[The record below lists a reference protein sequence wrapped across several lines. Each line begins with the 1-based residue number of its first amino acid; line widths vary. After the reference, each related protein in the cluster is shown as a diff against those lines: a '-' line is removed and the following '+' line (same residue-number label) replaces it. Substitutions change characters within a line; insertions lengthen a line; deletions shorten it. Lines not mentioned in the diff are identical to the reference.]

1 MGFREEI
8 SASVKAS
15 PRFEGKGRYLALEF
29 SKPLGLEKNHVRLKA
44 PATTSARVDLVLS
57 LANPVGAVTDRPRVL
72 ITDDQALFR
81 AGLARLMAADAQLR
95 MVNPTDDG
103 LNTVERTLQ
112 LMPDIVLMD
121 VQVPGLAGAENNGSS
136 SPMSRFK
143 VVVLAADFDLDTM
156 RAMQNNGAARDLGND
171 VISGGVVSRILALY
185 PANDESAPQRRPEIS
200 KRELSVLSSVAAGQS
215 NKQIRKVL
223 GISQKTVRNHLSR
236 IFHKLRAGNR
246 TEAVMKAMRL
256 GLLTV

>member
-1 MGFREEI
+1 MGFREGI

-15 PRFEGKGRYLALEF
+15 PRFEGKGRDLALEF
-29 SKPLGLEKNHVRLKA
+29 SKPIGLEKNHARLKGPA
-44 PATTSARVDLVLS
+44 PTSARVDLALS

-95 MVNPTDDG
+95 VVNPTDDG

-215 NKQIRKVL
+215 NKQIGKVL

>member
-1 MGFREEI
+1 LGFREGI
-8 SASVKAS
+8 SASVKPS
-15 PRFEGKGRYLALEF
+15 PRLEGKGRDLMLEF
-29 SKPLGLEKNHVRLKA
+29 SKPIGLGQNHARPQGLA
-44 PATTSARVDLVLS
+44 PTSS
-57 LANPVGAVTDRPRVL
+57 LANPAVGSVADRPRILV
-72 ITDDQALFR
+72 TDDQALFR

-95 MVNPTDDG
+95 VVNPTDDG

-112 LMPDIVLMD
+112 LTPDIVLMD
-121 VQVPGLAGAENNGSS
+121 VQVPGLAAEKNGSS
-136 SPMSRFK
+136 SSASTFK

-156 RAMQNNGAARDLGND
+156 RAMQNNGAAGPD
-171 VISGGVVSRILALY
+171 VIPDGVVSRILALY
-185 PANDESAPQRRPEIS
+185 AAKNEGVPERRPEIS
-200 KRELSVLSSVAAGQS
+200 RRELSVLSSVAAGQS
-215 NKQIRKVL
+215 NKQIGRLL

>member
-1 MGFREEI
+1 MGFREGI
-8 SASVKAS
+8 SASVKPS
-15 PRFEGKGRYLALEF
+15 PRLEGKGRDLMLEF
-29 SKPLGLEKNHVRLKA
+29 SKPIGLGQNHARPQGLA
-44 PATTSARVDLVLS
+44 PTSS
-57 LANPVGAVTDRPRVL
+57 LANPAVGSVADRPRILV
-72 ITDDQALFR
+72 TDDQALFR

-95 MVNPTDDG
+95 VVNPTDDG

-112 LMPDIVLMD
+112 LTPDIVLMD
-121 VQVPGLAGAENNGSS
+121 VQVPGLAAEKNGSS
-136 SPMSRFK
+136 SSASTFK

-156 RAMQNNGAARDLGND
+156 RAMQNNGAAGPD
-171 VISGGVVSRILALY
+171 VIPDGVVSRILALY
-185 PANDESAPQRRPEIS
+185 AAKNEGVPERRPEIS
-200 KRELSVLSSVAAGQS
+200 RRELSVLSSVAAGQS
-215 NKQIRKVL
+215 NKQIGRLL

>member
-1 MGFREEI
+1 MGFREGI
-8 SASVKAS
+8 SASVKPS
-15 PRFEGKGRYLALEF
+15 PRLEGKGRDLMLEF
-29 SKPLGLEKNHVRLKA
+29 SKPIGLGQNHARPPGLA
-44 PATTSARVDLVLS
+44 PTSS
-57 LANPVGAVTDRPRVL
+57 LANPAVGSVADRPRILV
-72 ITDDQALFR
+72 TDDQALFR

-95 MVNPTDDG
+95 VVNPTDDG

-112 LMPDIVLMD
+112 LTPDIVLMD
-121 VQVPGLAGAENNGSS
+121 VQVPGLAAEKNGSS
-136 SPMSRFK
+136 SSASTFK

-156 RAMQNNGAARDLGND
+156 RAMQNNGAAGPD
-171 VISGGVVSRILALY
+171 VIPDGVVSRILALY
-185 PANDESAPQRRPEIS
+185 AAKNEGVPERRPEIS
-200 KRELSVLSSVAAGQS
+200 RRELSVLSSVAAGQS
-215 NKQIRKVL
+215 NKQIGRLL

>member
-1 MGFREEI
+1 MGFREGI
-8 SASVKAS
+8 SASVKPS
-15 PRFEGKGRYLALEF
+15 PRLEGKGRDLMLEF
-29 SKPLGLEKNHVRLKA
+29 SKPIGLGQNHARPQGLA
-44 PATTSARVDLVLS
+44 PTSS
-57 LANPVGAVTDRPRVL
+57 LANPAVGSVADRPRILV
-72 ITDDQALFR
+72 TDDQALFR

-95 MVNPTDDG
+95 VVNPTDDG

-112 LMPDIVLMD
+112 LTPDIVLMD
-121 VQVPGLAGAENNGSS
+121 VQVPGLAGAEKNGSS
-136 SPMSRFK
+136 SSASTFK

-156 RAMQNNGAARDLGND
+156 RAMQNNGAAGPD
-171 VISGGVVSRILALY
+171 VIPDGVVSRILALY
-185 PANDESAPQRRPEIS
+185 AAKNEGVPERRPEIS
-200 KRELSVLSSVAAGQS
+200 RRELSVLSSVAAGQS
-215 NKQIRKVL
+215 NKQIGRLL

>member
-1 MGFREEI
+1 M
-8 SASVKAS
+8 
-15 PRFEGKGRYLALEF
+15 ALEF
-29 SKPLGLEKNHVRLKA
+29 SKPLGLEKNHARLKGPA
-44 PATTSARVDLVLS
+44 PTSARVDLALS

-143 VVVLAADFDLDTM
+143 VVVLAADFDL
-156 RAMQNNGAARDLGND
+156 QNNGAARDLGND

-215 NKQIRKVL
+215 NKQIGKVL